1 MRLRSIFGRK
11 WPSAVSVAVSMCVA
25 ASAQGQEPPAEAD
38 DVDTIVI
45 TGSNIRSGVGEQI
58 ARPVDVVSA
67 EQLERLGPQKLV
79 DALKEVPGFTGAA
92 NTAGSG
98 TASNGR
104 STLNLRGL
112 GEKYTLV
119 LVNGRRFNAVSS
131 TNINSI
137 PASAVGSIEVLK
149 DGSSSVY
156 GSDAVA
162 GVVNI
167 LLDNRFEGLE
177 LNGSYGNTFG
187 HDASE
192 IEAGLKF
199 GAAGDRGR
207 VMLNMSYRD
216 RNGTALTDMALGRV
230 ANAVDIGGVLEERY
244 YTNPAVVILPDGE
257 RMILDYNRFGPGEY
271 STDPADWIPYDQYDY
286 NQSAY
291 NLAERELYSDRAP
304 ETQAGVYAYGEY
316 DLVPESL
323 TAFSEILFS
332 TGKERTT
339 FVTWGLDFYGDPIT
353 DFGPVPATNPW
364 NPFGIE
370 LRDVQYAV
378 PEVGPYGNS
387 YDTDTYRAVAG
398 VKGRRNS
405 LSYEIGATYFRS
417 EETRQARNLY
427 SSRGLLEAINRPGLD
442 AFNPFCNACNTPE
455 QMAGIRVPNNQFVRK
470 ATQSILDAKLT
481 GPLMEGANSDLAF
494 AVGAEYREEELDV
507 SVDPLTLT
515 GDVYYFQSSP
525 DFQER
530 SAKAAFGEIAW
541 NLRGRDAGIPAV
553 HKLIV
558 ELSGR
563 AESIEGVGDTFNPRL
578 AVAWQ
583 PWSDALTL
591 RTSFGTSFNAP
602 PIDLLRA
609 EQELVNAVLFYPEL
623 GQSVPTDVLV
633 GGNPELDPETAE
645 SLNFGLIFEP
655 AALPGSSVSV
665 DYFRI
670 RQKDVVVVPDPQGIA
685 DGSIP
690 GEVDFSGV
698 RPRIDAVPTNVA
710 GRNVDGLDVMARLK
724 FDGGRAGT
732 FGASLAGTY
741 LTRFEVDNGTGAGF
755 VDILGTLGQDGTPNS
770 GTFGA
775 LPKFRGRAAASWEP
789 RAGFETEL
797 AVNYVGSFEDNG
809 VDREV
814 EEFVTLDLTAGF
826 DLGHWARGL
835 SGNAGLLNVLDEE
848 PPFVSYRYYDRY
860 DSSTANSR
868 GRYLFVSMKYA
879 F

>member
-1 MRLRSIFGRK
+1 
-11 WPSAVSVAVSMCVA
+11 
-25 ASAQGQEPPAEAD
+25 
-38 DVDTIVI
+38 
-45 TGSNIRSGVGEQI
+45 
-58 ARPVDVVSA
+58 
-67 EQLERLGPQKLV
+67 
-79 DALKEVPGFTGAA
+79 
-92 NTAGSG
+92 
-98 TASNGR
+98 
-104 STLNLRGL
+104 
-112 GEKYTLV
+112 
-119 LVNGRRFNAVSS
+119 
-131 TNINSI
+131 
-137 PASAVGSIEVLK
+137 
-149 DGSSSVY
+149 
-156 GSDAVA
+156 
-162 GVVNI
+162 
-167 LLDNRFEGLE
+167 
-177 LNGSYGNTFG
+177 
-187 HDASE
+187 
-192 IEAGLKF
+192 
-199 GAAGDRGR
+199 
-207 VMLNMSYRD
+207 
-216 RNGTALTDMALGRV
+216 
-230 ANAVDIGGVLEERY
+230 
-244 YTNPAVVILPDGE
+244 
-257 RMILDYNRFGPGEY
+257 
-271 STDPADWIPYDQYDY
+271 
-286 NQSAY
+286 
-291 NLAERELYSDRAP
+291 
-304 ETQAGVYAYGEY
+304 
-316 DLVPESL
+316 
-323 TAFSEILFS
+323 
-332 TGKERTT
+332 
-339 FVTWGLDFYGDPIT
+339 
-353 DFGPVPATNPW
+353 
-364 NPFGIE
+364 
-370 LRDVQYAV
+370 
-378 PEVGPYGNS
+378 
-387 YDTDTYRAVAG
+387 
-398 VKGRRNS
+398 
-405 LSYEIGATYFRS
+405 
-417 EETRQARNLY
+417 
-427 SSRGLLEAINRPGLD
+427 
-442 AFNPFCNACNTPE
+442 
-455 QMAGIRVPNNQFVRK
+455 
-470 ATQSILDAKLT
+470 
-481 GPLMEGANSDLAF
+481 
-494 AVGAEYREEELDV
+494 
-507 SVDPLTLT
+507 
-515 GDVYYFQSSP
+515 
-525 DFQER
+525 
-530 SAKAAFGEIAW
+530 
-541 NLRGRDAGIPAV
+541 
-553 HKLIV
+553 
-558 ELSGR
+558 
-563 AESIEGVGDTFNPRL
+563 VGDTFNPRL